1 MLFLVP
7 GSDFAGT
14 DTQITMDEIK
24 EGIAP
29 LRWTIE
35 SINK

>member
-14 DTQITMDEIK
+14 DTHITMDEIK

-29 LRWTIE
+29 M
-35 SINK
+35 K